1 MTNNLETMKKAVEK
15 AREEYR
21 KAVQYKI
28 SEIIFNSLSCI
39 NIENGS
45 YYVEMK
51 TENELLIATDV
62 EVAKNDELVKQV
74 ETILNT
80 VANDIWSALR
90 QIDEWNSVEFHL
102 YCDNVISYNI
112 EVDGMQ
118 FEYKIFN
125 RYNK

>member
-28 SEIIFNSLSCI
+28 SEIIFNGLRCI

-45 YYVEMK
+45 YYVEIK

-90 QIDEWNSVEFHL
+90 EIDEWNSVEFHL

>member
-28 SEIIFNSLSCI
+28 SEIIFNDLSCI

-45 YYVEMK
+45 YYVEIK

-62 EVAKNDELVKQV
+62 EIAKNDELVKQV

-80 VANDIWSALR
+80 VADEIWSALR
-90 QIDEWNSVEFHL
+90 EIDEWNSVEFHL